1 MSPLRI
7 ADVSLPA
14 YFIPIAVTND
24 WSVPLNAG
32 IDISAATVFPIIGEP
47 MCIIY
52 DLFFEFWDG
61 YGGIVDYASLK
72 FDAGLNSF
80 SYKDLLGNATPWVAP
95 PNAGDVVVLL
105 MTRVKK

>member
-1 MSPLRI
+1 MAPLRI
-7 ADVSLPA
+7 ADTSLPA
-14 YFIPIAVTND
+14 YFIPVAVTND

-32 IDISAATVFPIIGEP
+32 IDVHAATGFPIIGEP
-47 MCIIY
+47 IGIIY

-72 FDAGLNSF
+72 FDAGAKTFAYNDIFGGS
-80 SYKDLLGNATPWVAP
+80 TPWTAP
-95 PNAGDVVVLL
+95 PDEGAIVYLV